1 MMNRREL
8 LQGGAATILTAGV
21 VAAGD
26 RETPQFDI
34 IDTNLSLFQWP
45 FRRLPL
51 DDTALLIKKMRTLG
65 ITRGWVGSLEAI
77 LHRDIASVN
86 GRLTGVCAKYPELT
100 PIGSV
105 NPTLSDWQGDL
116 SRCLKEY
123 KMPGVRLH
131 PGYHGYTLADRSFT
145 QMLEQATKAGLFV
158 QIAVTME
165 DPRTQHSRMR
175 VPDVDLAPLPELMG
189 DHPGARVQLLN
200 LRPRGAQIDSLA
212 KIPGVYLDTARVEG
226 TDGVPALLE
235 KMPRGR
241 VLFGTHAPVLIPE
254 AALIRTHESN
264 RLDEKFLR
272 SLLAGNAQA
281 LLKA

>member
-26 RETPQFDI
+26 KETPQFDI

-51 DDTALLIKKMRTLG
+51 DDTALLIKKMRALG

-86 GRLTGVCAKYPELT
+86 GRLTSVCAKYPELT

-105 NPTLSDWQGDL
+105 NPTLPDWQGDL

-145 QMLEQATKAGLFV
+145 QMLEQATKAWLFV

-175 VPDVDLAPLPELMG
+175 VPDVDLAPLPKLMR

-200 LRPRGAQIDSLA
+200 LRPRGVQIDSLA

-226 TDGVPALLE
+226 TDGVPTLLE

>member
-8 LQGGAATILTAGV
+8 LQGGVATILTAGV
-21 VAAGD
+21 VGGAAK
-26 RETPQFDI
+26 EVPQFDI
-34 IDTNLSLFQWP
+34 TDTNLSLFQWP

-51 DDTALLIKKMRTLG
+51 DDTTLLIKKMRTLG
-65 ITRGWVGSLEAI
+65 ITRGWAGSLEAI
-77 LHRDIASVN
+77 LHRDLTSVN
-86 GRLTGVCAKYPELT
+86 NRLAGMCAKYPELT

-105 NPTLSDWQGDL
+105 NPTLPDWQGDL
-116 SRCLKEY
+116 FRCLKKH
-123 KMPGVRLH
+123 KMPGIRVH
-131 PGYHGYTLADRSFT
+131 PGYHGYTLADRSFI

-175 VPDVDLAPLPELMG
+175 VPDVDLAPLPKLMR

-200 LRPRGAQIDSLA
+200 LRPRGVQIDSLA

-264 RLDEKFLR
+264 RLDEKALR
-272 SLLAGNAQA
+272 SLLAGNARA